1 MRRSFFKV
9 EIPYKVGK
17 YVCFGIFWNTLPR
30 RLKIANSSKEVNSKV
45 TRVEHITGTKVGTK
59 LFGQNRGDAS
69 RQCLHSLFGECFW
82 CFDVFWCFWWLVD
95 VWSMFAEIWSR
106 FWRFFCRFF
115 VHVFDVWSILGLAF
129 EPWTNM
135 EFAYHFLELY

>member
-17 YVCFGIFWNTLPR
+17 YVCFGNFWNTLPR

-69 RQCLHSLFGECFW
+69 RNVCIVCLVSVFGVLTF
-82 CFDVFWCFWWLVD
+82 FDVFD
-95 VWSMFAEIWSR
+95 GWSMFGRCLPR
-106 FWRFFCRFF
+106 FGPGLGDFFA
-115 VHVFDVWSILGLAF
+115 D
-129 EPWTNM
+129 
-135 EFAYHFLELY
+135 FLSMFLMFGQSWV